1 MCRMITLP
9 TISPVILSEAKD
21 LLFIQSKSQQVL
33 RFAQDDDDKVWG
45 GHELVPQLPSLRVQV
60 AGVTFLLIVFT
71 GLISAQSTLRGPTD
85 PATKIPPAHTEK
97 KSSGNKATEPV
108 PVFRDIAA
116 QAGLTASH
124 ISSREKYYVIESMS
138 GGIGLFDCDN
148 DGKLDIVMVN
158 GSTVDRYKQGGDP
171 LVTLWHLDADLKF
184 TDITEKAGLTRKGWG
199 MGVAVA
205 DFDNDGNLDLFV
217 TGYGG
222 NALYRNKGN
231 CTFEDVTDKAG
242 VRGGGFSTGAAWA
255 DYDRDGNVD
264 LFVSRYVHVDINNLP
279 AFGSTK
285 FCQFKGAPVQCGP
298 WGMEGETDRLYH
310 NRGDGTFEDVSK
322 KAGVDDPEKY
332 YGLGVTWGDY
342 DNDGWP
348 DLFVADDATPNHLYH
363 NNRDGTF
370 TDEAM
375 VGGIALNSEGQALG
389 SMGVTWGDYDHS
401 GRLSMFITEFADQ
414 PNTLYKNQGAR
425 QFEDVAMSSR
435 LGQASLPL
443 VGWGTAF
450 FDMDNDGW
458 LDLFVA
464 NGHVYPQMDAV
475 KGSAA
480 YAEPMLLHRNLRNGT
495 FEEVSKAAGIAGMP
509 LKSRRGAAF
518 GDIAN
523 NGNIDIVV
531 LNVGEPPSLL
541 LNTNKNSN
549 HRVLFHLVGTKSNRA
564 AIGARITIKTGGV
577 TQFDEVRGGG
587 SYLSQNDLRLHFG
600 LGSAPRID
608 SVEVRWPT
616 GKTESFK
623 DVAGDKIYTIVEGRG
638 IQESSPFSELQAQP

>member
-1 MCRMITLP
+1 MRAGP
-9 TISPVILSEAKD
+9 TTIL
-21 LLFIQSKSQQVL
+21 LLIL
-33 RFAQDDDDKVWG
+33 A
-45 GHELVPQLPSLRVQV
+45 GHLGSQLP
-60 AGVTFLLIVFT
+60 
-71 GLISAQSTLRGPTD
+71 AQTTSQSPIR
-85 PATKIPPAHTEK
+85 PAAKIPPAPIEK
-97 KSSGNKATEPV
+97 KSLPPTLAPV
-108 PVFRDIAA
+108 PIFRDIAA

-124 ISSREKYYVIESMS
+124 ISSREKYYVVESMS
-138 GGIGLFDCDN
+138 GGVGLFDCDN

-158 GSTVDRYKQGGDP
+158 GSTVDRYKQGGDR
-171 LVTLWHLDADLKF
+171 LVTLWHQDANLKF
-184 TDITEKAGLTRKGWG
+184 TDVTEKAGLTRKGWS

-222 NALYRNKGN
+222 NALYRNKGD

-264 LFVSRYVHVDINNLP
+264 LFVSRYVHVEMNDLP

-298 WGMEGETDRLYH
+298 WGMEGETDLLYH
-310 NRGDGTFEDVSK
+310 NRGDGTFEEVSK
-322 KAGVDDPEKY
+322 KAGVDDPERY
-332 YGLGVTWGDY
+332 YGLGATWGDY

-363 NNRDGTF
+363 NNHDGTF

-375 VGGIALNSEGQALG
+375 VGGIALNGDGRALG

-414 PNTLYKNQGAR
+414 PNTLYRNLGSDELGSEKHASDEHRVNG
-425 QFEDVAMSSR
+425 FDDVAMPSR
-435 LGQASLPL
+435 LGQPSLPL
-443 VGWGTAF
+443 VGWGTTF

-464 NGHVYPQMDAV
+464 NGHVYPQMDSV

-480 YAEPMLLHRNLRNGT
+480 YAEPMFLHRNLRNGT
-495 FEEVSKAAGIAGMP
+495 FEEVSKAAGLADMP

-518 GDIAN
+518 GDIGN

-531 LNVGEPPSLL
+531 LNVGEPPTLL
-541 LNTNKNSN
+541 LNTNKSPN

-564 AIGARITIKTGGV
+564 AIGARVTIYAGGM

-600 LGSAPRID
+600 LGPAAKID
-608 SVEVRWPT
+608 VVEVRWPT
-616 GKTESFK
+616 GKTEVFK
-623 DVAGDKIYTIVEGRG
+623 GVAADKIYTITEGQG
-638 IQESSPFSELQAQP
+638 FKATAALPAPDSVSF

>member
-1 MCRMITLP
+1 MGESA
-9 TISPVILSEAKD
+9 SPEIALQSHCMRAGQIIILWIA
-21 LLFIQSKSQQVL
+21 
-33 RFAQDDDDKVWG
+33 
-45 GHELVPQLPSLRVQV
+45 
-60 AGVTFLLIVFT
+60 FT
-71 GLISAQSTLRGPTD
+71 GPLSAQTETQGPMG
-85 PATKIPPAHTEK
+85 PPAKLPPARIEK
-97 KSSGNKATEPV
+97 KSPAPKLTAPV

-124 ISSREKYYVIESMS
+124 ISSRDKHYVIESMS

-158 GSTVDRYKQGGDP
+158 GSTVERYKQGGDL
-171 LVTLWHLDADLKF
+171 LVTLWHQDADLKF

-205 DFDNDGNLDLFV
+205 DYDNDGNLDLFV

-222 NALYRNKGN
+222 NALYHNKGN

-264 LFVSRYVHVDINNLP
+264 LFVSRYVHVDMNDLP
-279 AFGSTK
+279 EFGSTK
-285 FCQFKGAPVQCGP
+285 FCHFKGVPVQCGP
-298 WGMEGETDRLYH
+298 WGMEGETDLLYH
-310 NRGDGTFEDVSK
+310 NRGDGTFEEVSK

-332 YGLGVTWGDY
+332 YGLTATWGDY

-348 DLFVADDATPNHLYH
+348 DLFVANDTTPNRLYH
-363 NNRDGTF
+363 NNRNGTF

-375 VGGIALNSEGQALG
+375 VAGVAMNGEGQALG
-389 SMGVTWGDYDHS
+389 SMGATWGDYDHS
-401 GRLSMFITEFADQ
+401 GRLSIFVTEFADQ
-414 PNTLYKNQGAR
+414 PNTLYRNQGPR
-425 QFEDVAMSSR
+425 GFEDVAMQSH
-435 LGQASLPL
+435 LGQPSLPFL
-443 VGWGTAF
+443 GWGTTF

-464 NGHVYPQMDAV
+464 CGHVYPQMDNV
-475 KGSAA
+475 KGSAG
-480 YAEPMLLHRNLRNGT
+480 YAEPMLLHRNLRDGT
-495 FEEVSKAAGIAGMP
+495 FEEVSKAAGLADMP

-523 NGNIDIVV
+523 NGNVDIVI

-541 LNTNKNSN
+541 LNTNKIPN

-564 AIGARITIKTGGV
+564 AIGARVTIQAGGM
-577 TQFDEVRGGG
+577 TQFDEVRSGG

-600 LGSAPRID
+600 LGSAAKID
-608 SVEVRWPT
+608 SVEVRWPS
-616 GKTESFK
+616 GKVEALK
-623 DVAGDKIYTIVEGRG
+623 DVPADKIYTIVEGQG
-638 IQESSPFSELQAQP
+638 IQGSAPFNDLPAHLP

>member
-1 MCRMITLP
+1 MGARQS
-9 TISPVILSEAKD
+9 TIF
-21 LLFIQSKSQQVL
+21 LLTFAVSLTGQSVSQTSIAPPSKS
-33 RFAQDDDDKVWG
+33 
-45 GHELVPQLPSLRVQV
+45 LPR
-60 AGVTFLLIVFT
+60 
-71 GLISAQSTLRGPTD
+71 R
-85 PATKIPPAHTEK
+85 TEK
-97 KSSGNKATEPV
+97 KSGAPKLTGLV
-108 PVFRDIAA
+108 PIFRDIAA
-116 QAGLTASH
+116 QSGLAASH
-124 ISSREKYYVIESMS
+124 ISSDEKHYVVESMS
-138 GGIGLFDCDN
+138 GGTGLFDCDN
-148 DGKLDIVMVN
+148 DGRLDIVMVN

-171 LVTLWHLDADLKF
+171 LVTLWHQDADLKF

-242 VRGGGFSTGAAWA
+242 VRGGGFSTGVAWA

-285 FCQFKGAPVQCGP
+285 FCQFKGVPVQCGP
-298 WGMEGETDRLYH
+298 WGMEGESDLLYH
-310 NRGDGTFEDVSK
+310 NRGDGTFEEVSK

-332 YGLGVTWGDY
+332 YGLGATWGDY

-348 DLFVADDATPNHLYH
+348 DLFVADDATPNHLYRNNH
-363 NNRDGTF
+363 NGTF

-375 VGGIALNSEGQALG
+375 VAGIALNGEGQALG
-389 SMGVTWGDYDHS
+389 SMGVAWGDYDHS

-414 PNTLYKNQGAR
+414 PNTLYRNEAADR
-425 QFEDVAMSSR
+425 FEDLAMPSH
-435 LGQASLPL
+435 LGQPSLPL
-443 VGWGTAF
+443 VGWGTTF

-464 NGHVYPQMDAV
+464 NGHVYPQMDEV
-475 KGSAA
+475 RGSAP

-495 FEEVSKAAGIAGMP
+495 FEEVSRPAGLGDMP

-518 GDIAN
+518 GDIFN
-523 NGNIDIVV
+523 NGNVDIVV
-531 LNVGEPPSLL
+531 LNVGAPPSLL
-541 LNTNKNSN
+541 LNTNKSSN

-564 AIGARITIKTGGV
+564 AIGARVTIHAGGM

-600 LGSAPRID
+600 LGSAAEID
-608 SVEVRWPT
+608 LVEVRWPT
-616 GKTESFK
+616 GKSESFK
-623 DVAGDKIYTIVEGRG
+623 NVAADKLYTVIEGQG
-638 IQESSPFSELQAQP
+638 IGETVILPSPESLAF

>member
-1 MCRMITLP
+1 MSLART
-9 TISPVILSEAKD
+9 TILIIFSLSLSLSAG
-21 LLFIQSKSQQVL
+21 LLL
-33 RFAQDDDDKVWG
+33 
-45 GHELVPQLPSLRVQV
+45 
-60 AGVTFLLIVFT
+60 
-71 GLISAQSTLRGPTD
+71 AQSVSQNAAPVD
-85 PATKIPPAHTEK
+85 IPSARAEK
-97 KSSGNKATEPV
+97 KSV
-108 PVFRDIAA
+108 PSKPTSKPTGAVPIFRDIAA
-116 QAGLTASH
+116 QAGLTVSH
-124 ISSREKYYVIESMS
+124 ISSREKYYVVESMS
-138 GGIGLFDCDN
+138 GGVGLFDCDN

-158 GSTVDRYKQGGDP
+158 GSTVDRYKQGGDL
-171 LVTLWHLDADLKF
+171 LVTLWHQDADLKF
-184 TDITEKAGLTRKGWG
+184 TDITEKAGLTRRGWG

-231 CTFEDVTDKAG
+231 CVFEDVTDRAG

-264 LFVSRYVHVDINNLP
+264 LFVSRYVHFDINDLP

-285 FCQFKGAPVQCGP
+285 FCRFKGAPVQCGP
-298 WGMEGETDRLYH
+298 WGMEGETDLLYH
-310 NRGDGTFEDVSK
+310 NRGDGTFEEVSK
-322 KAGVDDPEKY
+322 KAGVDGPEKY
-332 YGLGVTWGDY
+332 YGLGATWGDY

-348 DLFVADDATPNHLYH
+348 DLFVADDATPNHLYR
-363 NNRDGTF
+363 NNHDGTF
-370 TDEAM
+370 TDEAL
-375 VGGIALNSEGQALG
+375 VGGIALNGEGQALG

-401 GRLSMFITEFADQ
+401 GRLSMFVTEFADQ
-414 PNTLYKNQGAR
+414 PNTLYRNLGAVGST
-425 QFEDVAMSSR
+425 QEFEDVAMPSR
-435 LGQASLPL
+435 LGQPSLPL

-458 LDLFVA
+458 RDLFVA
-464 NGHVYPQMDAV
+464 NGHVYPQMDTV

-480 YAEPMLLHRNLRNGT
+480 YAEPMLLHRNLGNGT
-495 FEEVSKAAGIAGMP
+495 FEEVSHAAGLADVP
-509 LKSRRGAAF
+509 LQSRRGAAF

-523 NGNIDIVV
+523 NGNVDIVV

-541 LNTNKNSN
+541 LNTNKSPN

-564 AIGARITIKTGGV
+564 AIGARVTIHAGGM

-600 LGSAPRID
+600 LGSAAKID

-616 GKTESFK
+616 RKTEIYK
-623 DVAGDKIYTIVEGRG
+623 EVAGDKIYTMTEGQG
-638 IQESSPFSELQAQP
+638 IKVTSTLPAPDSLAF

>member
-1 MCRMITLP
+1 MRVAR
-9 TISPVILSEAKD
+9 VIICLI
-21 LLFIQSKSQQVL
+21 LFCGVL
-33 RFAQDDDDKVWG
+33 W
-45 GHELVPQLPSLRVQV
+45 
-60 AGVTFLLIVFT
+60 
-71 GLISAQSTLRGPTD
+71 AQSASSDAKGSPQRGHANALPPN
-85 PATKIPPAHTEK
+85 PAT
-97 KSSGNKATEPV
+97 V
-108 PVFRDIAA
+108 PVFRDIAS
-116 QAGLTASH
+116 QAGLTPSH

-158 GSTVDRYKQGGDP
+158 GSTVDRYKQGGDL
-171 LVTLWHLDADLKF
+171 LVTLWHQDADMKF

-205 DFDNDGNLDLFV
+205 DFDNDGLLDLFV

-231 CTFEDVTDKAG
+231 CVFEDVTEKAG
-242 VRGGGFSTGAAWA
+242 VRGGGLSTGAAWA

-264 LFVSRYVHVDINNLP
+264 LFVARYVHVDINNLP
-279 AFGSTK
+279 APGSTK

-298 WGMEGETDRLYH
+298 WGMEGETDFLYH
-310 NRGDGTFEDVSK
+310 NRGDGTFEEVSK

-332 YGLGVTWGDY
+332 YGLGATWGDY

-363 NNRDGTF
+363 NNHDGTF
-370 TDEAM
+370 TDEAL
-375 VGGIALNSEGQALG
+375 VEGLALNSEGQALG

-401 GRLSMFITEFADQ
+401 GRLSMFVTEFADQ
-414 PNTLYKNQGAR
+414 PNTLYKNQGAKF
-425 QFEDVAMSSR
+425 FEDVAMPSG
-435 LGQASLPL
+435 LGQPSLPL
-443 VGWGTAF
+443 VGWGTTF

-464 NGHVYPQMDAV
+464 NGHVYPQMDDV

-480 YAEPMLLHRNLRNGT
+480 YAQPMLLHRNRRDGT
-495 FEEVSKAAGIAGMP
+495 FEEVSKAAGLADMP

-518 GDIAN
+518 GDIFST
-523 NGNIDIVV
+523 GNVDIVV
-531 LNVGEPPSLL
+531 LNVGAPPTLL
-541 LNTNKNSN
+541 LNTKQNDN
-549 HRVLFHLVGTKSNRA
+549 HRVSFHLVGTKSNRA
-564 AIGARITIKTGGV
+564 AIGARVTIRAAGV

-600 LGSAPRID
+600 LGSGTRMEN
-608 SVEVRWPT
+608 VEIRWPS
-616 GKTESFK
+616 GKAETLH
-623 DVAGDKIYTIVEGRG
+623 DVAADKIYTIVEGSG
-638 IQESSPFSELQAQP
+638 VQKSAAFNDLATQPH